1 MEISQNSFIFATKI
15 KTIDMKNTDYI
26 DNKEIE
32 MLDKAPKSYAE
43 ANLRIEEAEKGISNG
58 EVVPHEYVMK
68 HSYEL
73 LRKYGC

>member
-1 MEISQNSFIFATKI
+1 MLKSNP
-15 KTIDMKNTDYI
+15 KNC
-26 DNKEIE
+26 
-32 MLDKAPKSYAE
+32 AE

>member
-1 MEISQNSFIFATKI
+1 MLKSYP
-15 KTIDMKNTDYI
+15 KN
-26 DNKEIE
+26 
-32 MLDKAPKSYAE
+32 YAE